1 MQRRTEKVNSNFRI
15 FDVERKMQINFS
27 FVSRSHHISNFVW
40 FTFFS
45 AASMSVFLLK
55 SLMQFFVCTTATGLH
70 LCVCQKLTF
79 ENILRINND
88 LTSWAIEG
96 ITQKSMLIYSILGLV
111 FSISFQ
117 FSPHT
122 KKEKHRFIADNY
134 HKTAFFILATL
145 PP

>member
-1 MQRRTEKVNSNFRI
+1 MLTIKSIYKNTGLPLFVQSTDKKRRMRFFPVWFRYRMQRRTEKVNSNFRI

-79 ENILRINND
+79 ENILRINDD

-96 ITQKSMLIYSILGLV
+96 ITQKSMLI
-111 FSISFQ
+111 
-117 FSPHT
+117 
-122 KKEKHRFIADNY
+122 
-134 HKTAFFILATL
+134 
-145 PP
+145 